1 MTLFITIAHIM
12 LCVFLILIILLQPGK
27 DSADIFGGGQGGNKM
42 YGARSQSNPLGK
54 ATTLVA
60 IFFMTT
66 SISLAWISTDRAR
79 KESSLAQKVLEM
91 EKANR
96 KEITFEVPKLRY
108 IKPDAL
114 ISKSTQNSS
123 FFLKDLDLNL
133 KNPLEELNKAEQTTV
148 NENNLT
154 PQNTDD
160 K

>member
-12 LCVFLILIILLQPGK
+12 LCAFLILIILLQPGK

-42 YGARSQSNPLGK
+42 YGARSQANPLGR

-60 IFFMTT
+60 ICFMTT

-79 KESSLAQKVLEM
+79 KESSLAKKVLEL
-91 EKANR
+91 ERAQK

-108 IKPDAL
+108 LQATAL
-114 ISKSTQNSS
+114 IDTPEPMFQLPDIS
-123 FFLKDLDLNL
+123 L
-133 KNPLEELNKAEQTTV
+133 KNPLDELNKIESKED
-148 NENNLT
+148 ENNLT
-154 PQNTDD
+154 PQNGND